1 MKSGEPRTVLP
12 FGQHAALVTRPPPE
26 EPGDWP
32 QQGQGRSL
40 TERSRVTLGS
50 SPASQQTL
58 AGLLTS
64 REPRRTIPLHA
75 RARRTRLAS
84 WSSLRTSR
92 RDFLPRFIESA
103 TCLSR
108 RRPRTQPGAVVHRGP
123 GDSLRR
129 PGLVDSGTEPV
140 TETFRFVAS
149 TFSDVGTFDWETLAS
164 GVAGDFAYTAAVE
177 RYTNS
182 REGGPPEGTELRAT
196 HVYRR
201 EGGHWRAVHRH
212 ADRRPPQ
219 RDDLTE
225 VVEAFRD
232 ALRLY
237 VTGNPEPVISFFSNQ
252 DDVTLANPLE
262 PPCRGPADVG
272 EAARRAAANF
282 AEGGSPTSRRCPAPS
297 RRSRGS
303 PLPTSGTCCSSSGM
317 KAASPAATTPS

>member
-1 MKSGEPRTVLP
+1 MVEPED
-12 FGQHAALVTRPPPE
+12 F
-26 EPGDWP
+26 
-32 QQGQGRSL
+32 
-40 TERSRVTLGS
+40 
-50 SPASQQTL
+50 
-58 AGLLTS
+58 
-64 REPRRTIPLHA
+64 
-75 RARRTRLAS
+75 
-84 WSSLRTSR
+84 R
-92 RDFLPRFIESA
+92 RDFLPRFIEA
-103 TCLSR
+103 QR
-108 RRPRTQPGAVVHRGP
+108 AFHD
-123 GDSLRR
+123 GDPEPNLALWSTEDPVTLFAAR
-129 PGLVDSGTEPV
+129 GLVDSGTEPV

-282 AEGGSPTSRRCPAPS
+282 AEGGSLHFEKVSSTFKEISRFATPDLGYVLQLERHEGRITGRDDPVVSALRATLVF
-297 RRSRGS
+297 RREAGTWKIAHRHADPITAHRPPGTLVGS
-303 PLPTSGTCCSSSGM
+303 
-317 KAASPAATTPS
+317 